1 MTTVNL
7 QNALDYCI
15 KSGATVEESAK
26 KFGVN
31 KYELSKILS
40 DMMNPNGGGEVG
52 DKADFSQTYGNAK
65 VANARLMVKGQ
76 EFNIVV
82 VGIDGEKGTSYRA
95 YDKNGME
102 VSGDDLKKAF
112 KIDSFKIN
120 EDGEINVVVYPD
132 APKMTIAQRT
142 DGEFG
147 LIDSFKNF
155 WKNSSNKTNEGVV
168 VVASKQPAINKAV
181 AQMAE
186 DYGVDKEAF
195 AAIADA
201 VTKAEAN
208 ISAEAKENVKQLTA
222 KIENAK
228 TDKEK
233 QAAVSEFV
241 KFVGALIPDLPEE
254 LGFNVDLPPAVM
266 NACAAVVLAALV
278 VGAAVGGVA
287 ALSTRAGQIAATVFV
302 GVGMTSCS
310 DDPPT
315 ITDNSKT
322 DVSTSVSVTVKQ
334 NQQAIL
340 DAENFEKLLE
350 LLRDIDG
357 NQKNTNALIEE
368 YGAAIIDLLLENN
381 SYLQS
386 MYTEMQENN
395 KTTKEILEAVKNI
408 SSTTNSIKE
417 MLELIKDD
425 TSGIKDQITNVY
437 NEIVSG
443 NLTLEQILGKL
454 NELKGYLGDLVVN
467 SEINNETTQKIL
479 DEINNLNINDAASLE
494 KLIEILNSI
503 KSIEDKLNI
512 IIDKFN
518 EVFANNK
525 EIKDALDRLTQLV
538 EEGNAKHDITNEML
552 YKLYEIMQNG
562 VSKDDIAAIIEAI
575 SQNGDKIDALNQFLN
590 KIQNQNLEFQE
601 KVLAILADLGT
612 SSVEIMNQI
621 IDAIN
626 GNSEKLDAIAQLL
639 AKIDSNIEKYGE
651 EGKELGNKILE
662 AINKLGVDITSQLT
676 QILEV
681 INTGTESGKNVEALL
696 EKVLAKLDEMDA
708 NQQASAQAIID
719 AIANIEVGDGGNVDL
734 SSLEKMLSELLQL
747 TSKNNSL
754 LESIDG
760 KMDVINLTIERAKEE
775 ILAKMDQNDAN
786 TTAILKALNEF
797 KNISDANS
805 KKILAKMDTIINV
818 LNNIKDSTYDDT
830 ALMAKLDEIL
840 AAIKDHNITV
850 DITGK
855 VTCDCNCGGNHEGI
869 IGDLEDIL
877 G

>member
-7 QNALDYCI
+7 QNALDFCI
-15 KSGATVEESAK
+15 TSGATVEESAK
-26 KFGVN
+26 KFGVDKN
-31 KYELSKILS
+31 ELSRILS
-40 DMMNPNGGGEVG
+40 EMMNPNGGGEVG

-82 VGIDGEKGTSYRA
+82 VGIDGEKGASYRA
-95 YDKNGME
+95 YDENGME

-208 ISAEAKENVKQLTA
+208 MSAEAKENVKQLTA

-310 DDPPT
+310 PEEDIDINKEYNVG
-315 ITDNSKT
+315 ITLNDGLEEAINKLIAGQETSNYILQQILEREIQNGMTAEEILALVGGHTDILNQILASMTENNNLLTEIKNSIGDNSAVLEALVGIQNSL
-322 DVSTSVSVTVKQ
+322 DVLTSLVAEAPDYSDQLQDIIDQINDGNTKIETIQYLIEQLLKEVAANGDTQVDILAMLQEIQ
-334 NQQAIL
+334 NSNIS
-340 DAENFEKLLE
+340 EGEKLVQMLE
-350 LLRDIDG
+350 LL
-357 NQKNTNALIEE
+357 
-368 YGAAIIDLLLENN
+368 
-381 SYLQS
+381 
-386 MYTEMQENN
+386 
-395 KTTKEILEAVKNI
+395 KNI
-408 SSTTNSIKE
+408 DTNIE
-417 MLELIKDD
+417 NIYNVINEIKDSFGD
-425 TSGIKDQITNVY
+425 DQ
-437 NEIVSG
+437 G
-443 NLTLEQILGKL
+443 
-454 NELKGYLGDLVVN
+454 
-467 SEINNETTQKIL
+467 
-479 DEINNLNINDAASLE
+479 
-494 KLIEILNSI
+494 
-503 KSIEDKLNI
+503 
-512 IIDKFN
+512 
-518 EVFANNK
+518 
-525 EIKDALDRLTQLV
+525 IKDALDALIKLV
-538 EEGNAKHDITNEML
+538 QEGNAKQDVTNKMLSKLLEM
-552 YKLYEIMQNG
+552 MQNG
-562 VSKDDIAAIIEAI
+562 VSKDDIKAIIEAI
-575 SQNGDKIDALNQFLN
+575 SQNGDKIDAVNQFLN
-590 KIQNQNLEFQE
+590 KIQNQDLEFQE
-601 KVLAILADLGT
+601 KILAVLADLGT
-612 SSVEIMNQI
+612 SSVDVMNQI
-621 IDAIN
+621 LTAIGGN
-626 GNSEKLDAIAQLL
+626 GEKLDAIAQLL
-639 AKIDSNIEKYGE
+639 AKIDNNVEKYGE
-651 EGKELGNKILE
+651 EGKELGNKILK
-662 AINKLGVDITSQLT
+662 AINKLGVDISGQLT
-676 QILEV
+676 QILDV
-681 INTGTESGKNVEALL
+681 INSDADTGKNIESLLQKVL
-696 EKVLAKLDEMDA
+696 EKMDS
-708 NQQASAQAIID
+708 NTKDIID
-719 AIANIEVGDGGNVDL
+719 AITNIKVGDGGNVDL

>member
-7 QNALDYCI
+7 QKALDFCI
-15 KSGATVEESAK
+15 TSGATVEESAK
-26 KFGVN
+26 KFGVDRN
-31 KYELSKILS
+31 ELSRILS
-40 DMMNPNGGGEVG
+40 EMMNPNGGGEVG

-82 VGIDGEKGTSYRA
+82 VGIDGEKGASMRA
-95 YDKNGME
+95 YDENGME

-132 APKMTIAQRT
+132 APKMTVAQRT

-155 WKNSSNKTNEGVV
+155 WKNRTNKVAEGVV
-168 VVASKQPAINKAV
+168 VVASKQPAIDKAV

-208 ISAEAKENVKQLTA
+208 MSAEAKENVKQLTA
-222 KIENAK
+222 KVENAK
-228 TDKEK
+228 TDEEK

-278 VGAAVGGVA
+278 VGAAAGGVA

-310 DDPPT
+310 PEEDIDINKEYNVG
-315 ITDNSKT
+315 ITLNDGLEEAINKLIAGQETSNYILQQILEREIQNGMTAEEILALVGGHTDILNQILASMTENNNLLTEIKNSIGDNSAVLEALVGIQNSL
-322 DVSTSVSVTVKQ
+322 DVLTSLVAEAPDYSDQLQDIIDQINDGNTKIETIQYLIEQLLKEVAANGDTQVDILAMLQEIQ
-334 NQQAIL
+334 NSNIS
-340 DAENFEKLLE
+340 EGEKLVQMLE
-350 LLRDIDG
+350 LL
-357 NQKNTNALIEE
+357 
-368 YGAAIIDLLLENN
+368 
-381 SYLQS
+381 
-386 MYTEMQENN
+386 
-395 KTTKEILEAVKNI
+395 KNI
-408 SSTTNSIKE
+408 DTNIE
-417 MLELIKDD
+417 NIYNVINEIKDSFGD
-425 TSGIKDQITNVY
+425 DQ
-437 NEIVSG
+437 G
-443 NLTLEQILGKL
+443 
-454 NELKGYLGDLVVN
+454 
-467 SEINNETTQKIL
+467 
-479 DEINNLNINDAASLE
+479 
-494 KLIEILNSI
+494 
-503 KSIEDKLNI
+503 
-512 IIDKFN
+512 
-518 EVFANNK
+518 
-525 EIKDALDRLTQLV
+525 IKDALDALIKLV
-538 EEGNAKHDITNEML
+538 QEGNAKQDVTNKMLSKLLEM
-552 YKLYEIMQNG
+552 MQNG
-562 VSKDDIAAIIEAI
+562 VSKDDIKAIIEAI
-575 SQNGDKIDALNQFLN
+575 SQNGDKIDAVNQFLN
-590 KIQNQNLEFQE
+590 KIQNQDLEFQE
-601 KVLAILADLGT
+601 KILAVLADLGT
-612 SSVEIMNQI
+612 SSVDVMNQI
-621 IDAIN
+621 LTAIGGN
-626 GNSEKLDAIAQLL
+626 GEKLDAIAQLL
-639 AKIDSNIEKYGE
+639 AKIDNNVEKYGE

-662 AINKLGVDITSQLT
+662 AINKLGVDISGQLT
-676 QILEV
+676 QILDV
-681 INTGTESGKNVEALL
+681 INSDADTGKNIESLLQKVL
-696 EKVLAKLDEMDA
+696 EKMDS
-708 NQQASAQAIID
+708 NTKDIID
-719 AIANIEVGDGGNVDL
+719 AITNIKVGDGGNVDL

>member
-7 QNALDYCI
+7 QNALDFCI
-15 KSGATVEESAK
+15 TSGATVEESAK
-26 KFGVN
+26 KFGVDKN
-31 KYELSKILS
+31 ELSRILS
-40 DMMNPNGGGEVG
+40 EMMNPNGGGEVG

-82 VGIDGEKGTSYRA
+82 VGIDGEKGASYRA
-95 YDKNGME
+95 YDENGME

-222 KIENAK
+222 KVENAK
-228 TDKEK
+228 TDEEK

-278 VGAAVGGVA
+278 VGAAAGGVA

-310 DDPPT
+310 PEEDIDINKEYNVG
-315 ITDNSKT
+315 ITLNDGLEEAINKLIAGQETSNYILQQILEREIQNGMTAEEILALVGGHTDILNQILASMTENNNLLTEIKNSIGDNSAVLEALVGIQNSL
-322 DVSTSVSVTVKQ
+322 DVLTSLVAEAPDYSDQLQDIIDQINDGNTKIETIQYLIEQLLKEVAANGDTQVDILAMLQEIQ
-334 NQQAIL
+334 NSNIS
-340 DAENFEKLLE
+340 EGEKLVQMLE
-350 LLRDIDG
+350 LL
-357 NQKNTNALIEE
+357 
-368 YGAAIIDLLLENN
+368 
-381 SYLQS
+381 
-386 MYTEMQENN
+386 
-395 KTTKEILEAVKNI
+395 KNI
-408 SSTTNSIKE
+408 DTNIE
-417 MLELIKDD
+417 NIYNVINEIKDSFGD
-425 TSGIKDQITNVY
+425 DQ
-437 NEIVSG
+437 G
-443 NLTLEQILGKL
+443 
-454 NELKGYLGDLVVN
+454 
-467 SEINNETTQKIL
+467 
-479 DEINNLNINDAASLE
+479 
-494 KLIEILNSI
+494 
-503 KSIEDKLNI
+503 
-512 IIDKFN
+512 
-518 EVFANNK
+518 
-525 EIKDALDRLTQLV
+525 IKDALDALIKLV
-538 EEGNAKHDITNEML
+538 QEGNAKQDVTNKMLSKLLEM
-552 YKLYEIMQNG
+552 MQNG
-562 VSKDDIAAIIEAI
+562 VSKDDIKAIIEAI
-575 SQNGDKIDALNQFLN
+575 SQNGDKIDAVNQFLN
-590 KIQNQNLEFQE
+590 KIQNQDLEFQE
-601 KVLAILADLGT
+601 KILAVLADLGT
-612 SSVEIMNQI
+612 SSVDVMNQI
-621 IDAIN
+621 LTAIGGN
-626 GNSEKLDAIAQLL
+626 GEKLDAIAQLL
-639 AKIDSNIEKYGE
+639 AKIDNNVEKYGE

-662 AINKLGVDITSQLT
+662 AINKLGVDISGQLT
-676 QILEV
+676 QILDV
-681 INTGTESGKNVEALL
+681 INSDADTGKNIESLLQKVL
-696 EKVLAKLDEMDA
+696 EKMDS
-708 NQQASAQAIID
+708 NTKDIID
-719 AIANIEVGDGGNVDL
+719 AIANIKVGDGGNVDL

>member
-52 DKADFSQTYGNAK
+52 DKATFEQYGNAK
-65 VANARLMVKGQ
+65 VAQATLRVKGQ
-76 EFNIVV
+76 TFNVV
-82 VGIDGEKGTSYRA
+82 TVGMDGEKGASMRVYNE
-95 YDKNGME
+95 NGME
-102 VSGDDLKKAF
+102 VSVDDLKKTF

-132 APKMTIAQRT
+132 APKMTVAQRT

-155 WKNSSNKTNEGVV
+155 WKNRTNKVAEGVV
-168 VVASKQPAINKAV
+168 VVASKQPAIDKAV

-208 ISAEAKENVKQLTA
+208 MSAEAKENVKQLTA
-222 KIENAK
+222 KVENAK
-228 TDKEK
+228 TDEEK

-278 VGAAVGGVA
+278 VGAAAGGVA

-310 DDPPT
+310 PEEDIDINKEYNVG
-315 ITDNSKT
+315 ITLNDGLEEAINKLIAGQETSNYILQQILEREIQNGMTAEEILALVGGHTDILNQILASMTENNNLLTEIKNSIGDNSAVLEALVGIQNSL
-322 DVSTSVSVTVKQ
+322 DVLTSLVAEAPDYSDQLQDIIDQINDGNTKIETIQYLIEQLLKEVAANGDTQVDILAMLQEIQ
-334 NQQAIL
+334 NSNIS
-340 DAENFEKLLE
+340 EGEKLVQMLE
-350 LLRDIDG
+350 LL
-357 NQKNTNALIEE
+357 
-368 YGAAIIDLLLENN
+368 
-381 SYLQS
+381 
-386 MYTEMQENN
+386 
-395 KTTKEILEAVKNI
+395 KNI
-408 SSTTNSIKE
+408 DTNIE
-417 MLELIKDD
+417 NIYNVINEIKDSFGD
-425 TSGIKDQITNVY
+425 DQ
-437 NEIVSG
+437 G
-443 NLTLEQILGKL
+443 
-454 NELKGYLGDLVVN
+454 
-467 SEINNETTQKIL
+467 
-479 DEINNLNINDAASLE
+479 
-494 KLIEILNSI
+494 
-503 KSIEDKLNI
+503 
-512 IIDKFN
+512 
-518 EVFANNK
+518 
-525 EIKDALDRLTQLV
+525 IKDALDALIKLV
-538 EEGNAKHDITNEML
+538 QEGNAKQDVTNKMLSKLLEM
-552 YKLYEIMQNG
+552 MQNG
-562 VSKDDIAAIIEAI
+562 VSKDDIKAIIEAI
-575 SQNGDKIDALNQFLN
+575 SQNGDKIDAVNQFLN
-590 KIQNQNLEFQE
+590 KIQNQDLEFQE
-601 KVLAILADLGT
+601 KILAVLADLGT
-612 SSVEIMNQI
+612 SSVDVMNQI
-621 IDAIN
+621 LTAIGGN
-626 GNSEKLDAIAQLL
+626 GEKLDAIAQLL
-639 AKIDSNIEKYGE
+639 AKIDNNVEKYGE

-662 AINKLGVDITSQLT
+662 AINKLGVDISGQLT
-676 QILEV
+676 QILDV
-681 INTGTESGKNVEALL
+681 INSDADTGKNIESLLQKVL
-696 EKVLAKLDEMDA
+696 EKMDS
-708 NQQASAQAIID
+708 NTKDIID
-719 AIANIEVGDGGNVDL
+719 AIANIKVGDGGNVDL

>member
-7 QNALDYCI
+7 QKAIDFCI
-15 KSGATVEESAK
+15 TSGATVEESAK
-26 KFGVN
+26 KFGVDRN
-31 KYELSKILS
+31 ELSRILS
-40 DMMNPNGGGEVG
+40 EMMNPNGGGEVG

-95 YDKNGME
+95 YDENGME

-132 APKMTIAQRT
+132 APKMTVAQRT

-155 WKNSSNKTNEGVV
+155 WKNRTNKVGEGVV

-208 ISAEAKENVKQLTA
+208 MSAEAKENVKQLTA
-222 KIENAK
+222 KVENAK
-228 TDKEK
+228 TDEEK

-310 DDPPT
+310 PEEDIDINKEYNVG
-315 ITDNSKT
+315 ITLNDGLEEAINKLIAGQETSNYILQQILEREIQNGMTAEEILALVGGHTDILNQILASMTENNNLLTEIKNSIGDNSAVLEALVGIQNSL
-322 DVSTSVSVTVKQ
+322 DVLTSLVAEAPDYSDQLQDIINQINDGNTKIETIQYLIEQLLKEVAANGDTQVDILAMLQEIQ
-334 NQQAIL
+334 NSNIS
-340 DAENFEKLLE
+340 EGEKLVQMLE
-350 LLRDIDG
+350 LL
-357 NQKNTNALIEE
+357 
-368 YGAAIIDLLLENN
+368 
-381 SYLQS
+381 
-386 MYTEMQENN
+386 
-395 KTTKEILEAVKNI
+395 KNI
-408 SSTTNSIKE
+408 DTNIE
-417 MLELIKDD
+417 NIYNVINEIKDSFGD
-425 TSGIKDQITNVY
+425 DQ
-437 NEIVSG
+437 G
-443 NLTLEQILGKL
+443 
-454 NELKGYLGDLVVN
+454 
-467 SEINNETTQKIL
+467 
-479 DEINNLNINDAASLE
+479 
-494 KLIEILNSI
+494 
-503 KSIEDKLNI
+503 
-512 IIDKFN
+512 
-518 EVFANNK
+518 
-525 EIKDALDRLTQLV
+525 IKDALDALIKLV
-538 EEGNAKHDITNEML
+538 QEGNAKQDVTNKMLSKLLEM
-552 YKLYEIMQNG
+552 MQNG
-562 VSKDDIAAIIEAI
+562 VSKDDIKAIIEAI
-575 SQNGDKIDALNQFLN
+575 SQNGDKIDAVNQFLN
-590 KIQNQNLEFQE
+590 KIQNQDLEFQE
-601 KVLAILADLGT
+601 KILAVLADLGT
-612 SSVEIMNQI
+612 SSVDVMNQI
-621 IDAIN
+621 LTAIGGN
-626 GNSEKLDAIAQLL
+626 GEKLDAIAQLL
-639 AKIDSNIEKYGE
+639 AKIDNNVEKYGE

-662 AINKLGVDITSQLT
+662 AINKLGVDISGQLT
-676 QILEV
+676 QILDV
-681 INTGTESGKNVEALL
+681 INSDADTGKNIESLLQKVL
-696 EKVLAKLDEMDA
+696 EKMDS
-708 NQQASAQAIID
+708 NTKDIID
-719 AIANIEVGDGGNVDL
+719 AIANIKVGGGGNVDL

>member
-302 GVGMTSCS
+302 GIGMTSCS
-310 DDPPT
+310 PEEDIDINKEYNVG
-315 ITDNSKT
+315 ITLNDGLEEAINKLIAGQETSNYILQQILEREIQNGMTAEEILALVGGHTDILNQILASMTENNNLLTEIKNSIGDNSAVLEALVGIQNSL
-322 DVSTSVSVTVKQ
+322 DVLTSLVAEAPDYSDQLQDIIDQINDGNTKIETIQYLIEQLLKEVAANGDTQVDILAMLQEIQ
-334 NQQAIL
+334 NSNIS
-340 DAENFEKLLE
+340 EGEKLVQMLE
-350 LLRDIDG
+350 LL
-357 NQKNTNALIEE
+357 
-368 YGAAIIDLLLENN
+368 
-381 SYLQS
+381 
-386 MYTEMQENN
+386 
-395 KTTKEILEAVKNI
+395 KNI
-408 SSTTNSIKE
+408 DTNIE
-417 MLELIKDD
+417 NIYNVINEIKDSFGD
-425 TSGIKDQITNVY
+425 DQ
-437 NEIVSG
+437 G
-443 NLTLEQILGKL
+443 
-454 NELKGYLGDLVVN
+454 
-467 SEINNETTQKIL
+467 
-479 DEINNLNINDAASLE
+479 
-494 KLIEILNSI
+494 
-503 KSIEDKLNI
+503 
-512 IIDKFN
+512 
-518 EVFANNK
+518 
-525 EIKDALDRLTQLV
+525 IKDALDALIKLV
-538 EEGNAKHDITNEML
+538 QEGNAKQDVTNKMLSKLLEM
-552 YKLYEIMQNG
+552 MQNG
-562 VSKDDIAAIIEAI
+562 VSKDDIKAIIEAI
-575 SQNGDKIDALNQFLN
+575 SQNGDKIDAVNQFLN
-590 KIQNQNLEFQE
+590 KIQNQDLEFQE
-601 KVLAILADLGT
+601 KILAVLADLGT
-612 SSVEIMNQI
+612 SSVDVMNQI
-621 IDAIN
+621 LTAIGGN
-626 GNSEKLDAIAQLL
+626 GEKLDAIAQLL
-639 AKIDSNIEKYGE
+639 AKIDNNVEKYGE

-662 AINKLGVDITSQLT
+662 AINKLGVDISGQLT
-676 QILEV
+676 QILDV
-681 INTGTESGKNVEALL
+681 INSDADTGKNIESLLQKVL
-696 EKVLAKLDEMDA
+696 EKMDS
-708 NQQASAQAIID
+708 NTKDIID
-719 AIANIEVGDGGNVDL
+719 AITNIKVGDGGNVDL

>member
-7 QNALDYCI
+7 QKALDFCI
-15 KSGATVEESAK
+15 TSGATVEESAK
-26 KFGVN
+26 KLGVDKN
-31 KYELSKILS
+31 ELSRIQS
-40 DMMNPNGGGEVG
+40 EMMNPNGGGEVG

-82 VGIDGEKGTSYRA
+82 VGIDGEKGASDRA
-95 YDKNGME
+95 YDENGME

-222 KIENAK
+222 KVENAK
-228 TDKEK
+228 TDEEK

-310 DDPPT
+310 PEEDIDINKEYNVG
-315 ITDNSKT
+315 ITLNDGLEEAINKLIAGQETSNYILQQILEREIQNGMTAEEILALVGGHTDILNQILASMTENNNLLTEIKNSIGDNSAVLEALVGIQNSL
-322 DVSTSVSVTVKQ
+322 DVLTSLVAEAPDYSDQLQDIIDQINDGNTKIETIQYLIEQLLKEVAANGDTQVDILAMLQEIQ
-334 NQQAIL
+334 NSNIS
-340 DAENFEKLLE
+340 EGEKLVQMLE
-350 LLRDIDG
+350 LL
-357 NQKNTNALIEE
+357 
-368 YGAAIIDLLLENN
+368 
-381 SYLQS
+381 
-386 MYTEMQENN
+386 
-395 KTTKEILEAVKNI
+395 KNI
-408 SSTTNSIKE
+408 DTNIE
-417 MLELIKDD
+417 NIYNVINEIKDSFGD
-425 TSGIKDQITNVY
+425 DQ
-437 NEIVSG
+437 G
-443 NLTLEQILGKL
+443 
-454 NELKGYLGDLVVN
+454 
-467 SEINNETTQKIL
+467 
-479 DEINNLNINDAASLE
+479 
-494 KLIEILNSI
+494 
-503 KSIEDKLNI
+503 
-512 IIDKFN
+512 
-518 EVFANNK
+518 
-525 EIKDALDRLTQLV
+525 IKDALDALIKLV
-538 EEGNAKHDITNEML
+538 QEGNAKQDVTNKMLSKLLEM
-552 YKLYEIMQNG
+552 MQNG
-562 VSKDDIAAIIEAI
+562 VSKDDIKAIIEAI
-575 SQNGDKIDALNQFLN
+575 SQNGDKIDAVNQFLN
-590 KIQNQNLEFQE
+590 KIQNQDLEFQE
-601 KVLAILADLGT
+601 KILAVLADLGT
-612 SSVEIMNQI
+612 SSVDVMNQI
-621 IDAIN
+621 LTAIGGN
-626 GNSEKLDAIAQLL
+626 GEKLDAIAQLL
-639 AKIDSNIEKYGE
+639 AKIDNNVEKYGE

-662 AINKLGVDITSQLT
+662 AINKLGVDISGQLT
-676 QILEV
+676 QILDV
-681 INTGTESGKNVEALL
+681 INSDADTGKNIESLLQKVL
-696 EKVLAKLDEMDA
+696 EKMDS
-708 NQQASAQAIID
+708 NTKDIID
-719 AIANIEVGDGGNVDL
+719 AIANIKVGDGGNVDL

>member
-7 QNALDYCI
+7 QKAIDFCI
-15 KSGATVEESAK
+15 TSGATVEESAK
-26 KFGVN
+26 KFGVDKN
-31 KYELSKILS
+31 ELSRILS
-40 DMMNPNGGGEVG
+40 EMMNPNGGGEVG

-95 YDKNGME
+95 YDENGME

-132 APKMTIAQRT
+132 APKMTVAQRT

-155 WKNSSNKTNEGVV
+155 WKNRTNKVAEGVV
-168 VVASKQPAINKAV
+168 VVASKQPAIDKAV

-208 ISAEAKENVKQLTA
+208 MSAEAKENVKQLTA
-222 KIENAK
+222 KVENAK
-228 TDKEK
+228 TDEEK

-278 VGAAVGGVA
+278 VGAAAGGVA

-310 DDPPT
+310 PEEDIDINKEYNVG
-315 ITDNSKT
+315 ITLNDGLEEAINKLIAGQETSNYILQQILEREIQNGMTAEEILDLVGGHTDILNQILASMTENNNLLTEIKNSIGDNSAVLEALVGIQNSL
-322 DVSTSVSVTVKQ
+322 DVLTSLVAEAPDYSDQLQDIIDQINDGNTKIETIQYLIEQLLKEVAANGDTQVDILAMLQEIQ
-334 NQQAIL
+334 NSNIS
-340 DAENFEKLLE
+340 EGEKLVQMLE
-350 LLRDIDG
+350 LL
-357 NQKNTNALIEE
+357 
-368 YGAAIIDLLLENN
+368 
-381 SYLQS
+381 
-386 MYTEMQENN
+386 
-395 KTTKEILEAVKNI
+395 KNI
-408 SSTTNSIKE
+408 DTNIE
-417 MLELIKDD
+417 NIYNVINEIKDSFGD
-425 TSGIKDQITNVY
+425 DQ
-437 NEIVSG
+437 G
-443 NLTLEQILGKL
+443 
-454 NELKGYLGDLVVN
+454 
-467 SEINNETTQKIL
+467 
-479 DEINNLNINDAASLE
+479 
-494 KLIEILNSI
+494 
-503 KSIEDKLNI
+503 
-512 IIDKFN
+512 
-518 EVFANNK
+518 
-525 EIKDALDRLTQLV
+525 IKDALDALIKLV
-538 EEGNAKHDITNEML
+538 QEGNAKQDVTNKMLSKLLEM
-552 YKLYEIMQNG
+552 MQNG
-562 VSKDDIAAIIEAI
+562 VSKDDIKAIIEAI
-575 SQNGDKIDALNQFLN
+575 SQNGDKIDAVNQFLN
-590 KIQNQNLEFQE
+590 KIQNQDLEFQE
-601 KVLAILADLGT
+601 KILAVLADLGT
-612 SSVEIMNQI
+612 SSVDVMNQI
-621 IDAIN
+621 LTAIGGN
-626 GNSEKLDAIAQLL
+626 GEKLDAIAQLL
-639 AKIDSNIEKYGE
+639 AKIDNNVEKYGE

-662 AINKLGVDITSQLT
+662 AINKLGVDISGQLT
-676 QILEV
+676 QILDV
-681 INTGTESGKNVEALL
+681 INSDADTGKNIESLLQKVL
-696 EKVLAKLDEMDA
+696 EKMDS
-708 NQQASAQAIID
+708 NTKDIID
-719 AIANIEVGDGGNVDL
+719 AIANIKVGDGGNVDL

-760 KMDVINLTIERAKEE
+760 KMDVITLTIERAKEE

-786 TTAILKALNEF
+786 TTAILNALNEF

-805 KKILAKMDTIINV
+805 KEILAKMDTIINV

>member
-7 QNALDYCI
+7 QNALDFCI
-15 KSGATVEESAK
+15 TSGATVEESAK
-26 KFGVN
+26 KFGVDKN
-31 KYELSKILS
+31 ELSRILS
-40 DMMNPNGGGEVG
+40 EMMNPNGGGEVG

-82 VGIDGEKGTSYRA
+82 VGIDGEKGASYRA
-95 YDKNGME
+95 YDENGME

-168 VVASKQPAINKAV
+168 VVASKQPAIDKAV

-208 ISAEAKENVKQLTA
+208 MSAEAKENVKQLTA

-278 VGAAVGGVA
+278 VGAAAGGVA

-310 DDPPT
+310 PEEDIDINKEYNVG
-315 ITDNSKT
+315 ITLNDGLEEAINKLIAGQETSNYILQQILEREIQNGMTAEEILALVGGHTDILNQILASMTENNNLLTEIKNSIGDNSAVLEALVGIQNSL
-322 DVSTSVSVTVKQ
+322 DVLTSLVAEAPDYSDQLQDIIDQINDGNTKIETIQYLIEQLLKEVAANGDTQVDILAMLQEIQ
-334 NQQAIL
+334 NSNIS
-340 DAENFEKLLE
+340 EGEKLVQMLE
-350 LLRDIDG
+350 LL
-357 NQKNTNALIEE
+357 
-368 YGAAIIDLLLENN
+368 
-381 SYLQS
+381 
-386 MYTEMQENN
+386 
-395 KTTKEILEAVKNI
+395 KNI
-408 SSTTNSIKE
+408 DTNIE
-417 MLELIKDD
+417 NIYNVINEIKDSFGD
-425 TSGIKDQITNVY
+425 DQ
-437 NEIVSG
+437 G
-443 NLTLEQILGKL
+443 
-454 NELKGYLGDLVVN
+454 
-467 SEINNETTQKIL
+467 
-479 DEINNLNINDAASLE
+479 
-494 KLIEILNSI
+494 
-503 KSIEDKLNI
+503 
-512 IIDKFN
+512 
-518 EVFANNK
+518 
-525 EIKDALDRLTQLV
+525 IKDALDALIKLV
-538 EEGNAKHDITNEML
+538 QEGNAKQDVTNEML
-552 YKLYEIMQNG
+552 SKLLEMMQNG
-562 VSKDDIAAIIEAI
+562 VSKDDIKAIIEAI
-575 SQNGDKIDALNQFLN
+575 SQNGDKIDAVNQFLN
-590 KIQNQNLEFQE
+590 KIQNQDLEFQE
-601 KVLAILADLGT
+601 KILAVLADLGK
-612 SSVEIMNQI
+612 SSVDVMNQI
-621 IDAIN
+621 LTAIGGN
-626 GNSEKLDAIAQLL
+626 GEKLDAIAQLL
-639 AKIDSNIEKYGE
+639 AKIDNNVEKYGE
-651 EGKELGNKILE
+651 EGKELGNKILK
-662 AINKLGVDITSQLT
+662 AINKLGVDISGQLT
-676 QILEV
+676 QILDV
-681 INTGTESGKNVEALL
+681 INSDADTGKNIESLLQKVL
-696 EKVLAKLDEMDA
+696 EKMDS
-708 NQQASAQAIID
+708 NTKDIID
-719 AIANIEVGDGGNVDL
+719 AITNIKVGDGGNVDL

>member
-7 QNALDYCI
+7 QKALDFCI
-15 KSGATVEESAK
+15 TSGATVEESAK
-26 KFGVN
+26 KFGVDKN
-31 KYELSKILS
+31 ELSRILS
-40 DMMNPNGGGEVG
+40 EMMNPNGGGEVG

-82 VGIDGEKGTSYRA
+82 VGIDGEKGASMRA
-95 YDKNGME
+95 YDENGME

-278 VGAAVGGVA
+278 VGAAAGGVA

-302 GVGMTSCS
+302 GVGLTSCS
-310 DDPPT
+310 PEEDIDIDKEYNVG
-315 ITDNSKT
+315 ITLNTGLEEAINKLIAGQETSNYILQQILEREIQNGMTAEEILDLVGGHTDILNQILASMTENNNLLTEIKNSIGDNSAVLEALVGIQNSL
-322 DVSTSVSVTVKQ
+322 DVLTSLVAEAPDYSDQLQDIIDQINDGNTKIETIQYLIEQLLKEVAANGDTQVDILAMLQEIQ
-334 NQQAIL
+334 NSNIS
-340 DAENFEKLLE
+340 EGEKLVQMLE
-350 LLRDIDG
+350 LL
-357 NQKNTNALIEE
+357 
-368 YGAAIIDLLLENN
+368 
-381 SYLQS
+381 
-386 MYTEMQENN
+386 
-395 KTTKEILEAVKNI
+395 KNI
-408 SSTTNSIKE
+408 
-417 MLELIKDD
+417 D
-425 TSGIKDQITNVY
+425 TNVENIY
-437 NEIVSG
+437 NVINEIKNSF
-443 NLTLEQILGKL
+443 
-454 NELKGYLGDLVVN
+454 GDD
-467 SEINNETTQKIL
+467 QG
-479 DEINNLNINDAASLE
+479 
-494 KLIEILNSI
+494 
-503 KSIEDKLNI
+503 
-512 IIDKFN
+512 
-518 EVFANNK
+518 
-525 EIKDALDRLTQLV
+525 IKDALDALIKLV
-538 EEGNAKHDITNEML
+538 QEGNAKQDVTNKMLSKLLEM
-552 YKLYEIMQNG
+552 MQNG
-562 VSKDDIAAIIEAI
+562 VSKDDIKAIIEAI

-734 SSLEKMLSELLQL
+734 SSLEKMLSELIQL

-760 KMDVINLTIERAKEE
+760 KMDVITLTIERAKEE

-786 TTAILKALNEF
+786 TTAILNALNEF

-805 KKILAKMDTIINV
+805 KEILAKMDTIINV